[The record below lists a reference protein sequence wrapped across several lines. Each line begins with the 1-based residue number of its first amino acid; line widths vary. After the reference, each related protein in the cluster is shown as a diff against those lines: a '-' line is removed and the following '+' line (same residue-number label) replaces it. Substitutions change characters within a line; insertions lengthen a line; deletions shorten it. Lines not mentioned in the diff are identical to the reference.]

1 MTEADGSKQ
10 GEVIQRMNY
19 YPFGAEFCDNGTK
32 SYVQNHKYNGKEFDH
47 MHGLNTYDYGARQYN
62 PVTGRWDRMDP
73 HCESYYNASP
83 YVYCGN
89 NPSNM
94 VDYDGCDYW
103 STNDP
108 EQIRA
113 FINALGSG
121 QNQFDF
127 SGWSHATDA
136 EFGANLT
143 YNDETHKFYTSYA
156 EVKNGELVVTG
167 KSFDADLTPVS
178 FSGLGYEG
186 AFVYKPITN
195 PLLKIAYAFDP
206 LKYFDGFTN
215 WTCNT
220 QGRIIGVAPIMGM
233 PPAVGFRGGKQFQ
246 KMGKAIGKMFGNRNV
261 QKEQIESLASKHKLT
276 KKERRILHDEISHQ
290 GYGYHEIEDLIYLKS
305 ATIIQYTIKGR
316 FMSR

>member
-1 MTEADGSKQ
+1 
-10 GEVIQRMNY
+10 
-19 YPFGAEFCDNGTK
+19 
-32 SYVQNHKYNGKEFDH
+32 
-47 MHGLNTYDYGARQYN
+47 
-62 PVTGRWDRMDP
+62 
-73 HCESYYNASP
+73 
-83 YVYCGN
+83 
-89 NPSNM
+89 M

-103 STNDP
+103 STNDS

-127 SGWSHATDA
+127 SGWSHATDS

-206 LKYFDGFTN
+206 LTYFDGFTN

-220 QGRIIGVAPIMGM
+220 QGRITGVAPIMGM

-246 KMGKAIGKMFGNRNV
+246 ISEKCLETEMSKKNRLNHLLRSTNLPRKRGEFYTTRSVIKVMAIMR
-261 QKEQIESLASKHKLT
+261 
-276 KKERRILHDEISHQ
+276 
-290 GYGYHEIEDLIYLKS
+290 
-305 ATIIQYTIKGR
+305 
-316 FMSR
+316 

>member
-1 MTEADGSKQ
+1 
-10 GEVIQRMNY
+10 
-19 YPFGAEFCDNGTK
+19 
-32 SYVQNHKYNGKEFDH
+32 

-62 PVTGRWDRMDP
+62 PVTARWDRMDP
-73 HCESYYNASP
+73 LCENFYSTSP

-136 EFGANLT
+136 EFCANLT

-156 EVKNGELVVTG
+156 EVKDGELVVTG
-167 KSFDADLTPVS
+167 KSFDANLTPVS
-178 FSGLGYEG
+178 FSGLGYVG
-186 AFVYKPITN
+186 AFVYKPVTN
-195 PLLKIAYAFDP
+195 LLQKIFYTLEPLTYD
-206 LKYFDGFTN
+206 DGYIN

-220 QGRIIGVAPIMGM
+220 QGRITGVVPIMGM

-246 KMGKAIGKMFGNRNV
+246 KMGKAIGKMSGNRNV

-290 GYGYHEIEDLIYLKS
+290 GYGYHEIEDLIYSLLGK
-305 ATIIQYTIKGR
+305 
-316 FMSR
+316 